1 MNEVGLLFLE
11 SYAQIILEAGYES
24 FHNFEESRF

>member
-11 SYAQIILEAGYES
+11 SYANILEAGYES
-24 FHNFEESRF
+24 FHNFEESQF